1 LPVIPT
7 LQVPS
12 ASLLAVVLAFIPACS
27 SSLFSD
33 YPDSARSGVRAFE
46 QGRFPAAAKQF
57 ERIEKADDDDAF
69 LAYAEAGMA
78 WHVAGEPQKSIETWH
93 LAEKSLEEFTDRPT
107 ISGRSIVESIGSVLV
122 NEKSLPYDGE
132 DFEIALLH
140 GFLAWD
146 YLRMGNL
153 NDAMV
158 EVLRS
163 YQIQNDAEERYAK
176 EYGMNRFS
184 RFVAAV
190 TQEVDANFDEAEI
203 DLNQLNEEVP
213 GHPAIEMSLL
223 RVQRLQGEGAK
234 AERGLAQ
241 LVVIHE
247 SGRMPNKV
255 SSEFRYSTKRSA
267 GRVSLPKFG
276 MPRSARN
283 GLLVSLNN
291 ESIGRTVVLEDVLD
305 VARTNL
311 DDRMAWVMTRSIGRA
326 AAKTILIDQV
336 AKKVTKKNGEGLG
349 FLVSAFG
356 SLLQFATE
364 KADLRSWI
372 TLPQT
377 IEVFRASVE
386 PGDHELAVQ
395 LPGQGILTLGIH
407 SFRPGRPVLVT
418 VRSFGGRAFAQV
430 GPIAITDTPQS

>member
-7 LQVPS
+7 LQVFYP
-12 ASLLAVVLAFIPACS
+12 SLLAAALVFSPACS
-27 SSLFSD
+27 SNLFSD
-33 YPDSARSGVRAFE
+33 YPETAQSGLRAFS
-46 QGRFPAAAKQF
+46 QGRFAAAARQF
-57 ERIEKADDDDAF
+57 EQIQEADDDDAF
-69 LAYAEAGMA
+69 LAYAEAGMV
-78 WHVAGEPQKSIETWH
+78 WHVAGQPAKAIETWH
-93 LAEKSLEEFTDRPT
+93 KAEKSLEEFTDRPT

-153 NDAMV
+153 DDAMV
-158 EVLRS
+158 EVLQS
-163 YQIQNDAEERYAK
+163 YQIQNNAEERYAK

-184 RFVAAV
+184 RFVAAI

-203 DLNQLNEEVP
+203 DLKQLEEEVP
-213 GHPAIEMSLL
+213 GHPAIEMSLQRIL
-223 RVQRLQGEGAK
+223 RLQSTEAK
-234 AERGLAQ
+234 AELGLAQ
-241 LVVIHE
+241 LVVVHE
-247 SGRMPNKV
+247 SGHMPIKV
-255 SSEFRYSTKRSA
+255 SSEFRYSTRRSA

-276 MPRSARN
+276 TPRSSRS
-283 GLLVSLNN
+283 GLLVGLDK
-291 ESIGRTVVLEDVLD
+291 EPIGQTEVLEDVLQ

-311 DDRMAWVMTRSIGRA
+311 DDRMAWVLTRSIGRS

-336 AKKVTKKNGEGLG
+336 AEKVTKDKGEGLG
-349 FLVSAFG
+349 FLVSVVG

-395 LPGQGILTLGIH
+395 LPGQNPIKLGIY

-418 VRSFGGRAFAQV
+418 VRSYRGRAYAQV